1 VGFAC
6 GASAVGCDVAWGG
19 GMETLGLGRWVS
31 LKRITCDQMFSSQN
45 VLVFHDDVVY
55 FYWVCKEHS
64 PPHSTL
70 SQAEIFGAMA

>member
-45 VLVFHDDVVY
+45 VSVFHNDVVY
-55 FYWVCKEHS
+55 FY
-64 PPHSTL
+64 
-70 SQAEIFGAMA
+70 